1 MSSLKFKQLFYH
13 LSFTYQ
19 FGLYFQIFILPLAL
33 IAVIH
38 LTQSATLRRKPKVY
52 NALITTNQNLTPSRA
67 FPVIQ
72 SHLQETY
79 AYPSYSYGSYAP
91 LGLYN
96 SGFQYGSTAAASSI
110 ASYNGFHSYPRLNPG
125 LVEAR
130 NFFPRG
136 KKG

>member
-1 MSSLKFKQLFYH
+1 M
-13 LSFTYQ
+13 
-19 FGLYFQIFILPLAL
+19 
-33 IAVIH
+33 AVIAAVQ

-52 NALITTNQNLTPSRA
+52 NALITTDQNLTPSRA

-79 AYPSYSYGSYAP
+79 AYPSYSYRSYAP

-96 SGFQYGSTAAASSI
+96 NGFHQYGSVPAASSI
-110 ASYNGFHSYPRLNPG
+110 ASYNGFHSYPRINTG

-130 NFFPRG
+130 NYFPRG
-136 KKG
+136 NKG